1 MTDTTASGN
10 PPHPNKTDQA
20 DAETGT
26 ASEDGQAKEYDERI
40 QRLIRK
46 ARREGKAG
54 LVTDGVVYVIVE
66 I

>member
-10 PPHPNKTDQA
+10 PPRLNKADQGS
-20 DAETGT
+20 AETRT
-26 ASEDGQAKEYDERI
+26 ASDDGRTKEYDERM

-46 ARREGKAG
+46 ARREGRAG

-66 I
+66 M